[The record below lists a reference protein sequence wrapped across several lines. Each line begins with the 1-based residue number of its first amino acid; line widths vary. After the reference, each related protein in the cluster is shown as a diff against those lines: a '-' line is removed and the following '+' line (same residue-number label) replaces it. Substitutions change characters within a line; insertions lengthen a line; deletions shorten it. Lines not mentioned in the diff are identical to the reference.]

1 MWKAEADS
9 ICGYEGTALVAVKTS
24 KENAPEK
31 EKTDLLQEIQIMQQ
45 VGATHPN
52 IVTLLGVCTE
62 KGKHHNHNHYQITII
77 FV

>member
-62 KGKHHNHNHYQITII
+62 KGISYCHNHKQ
-77 FV
+77 VVSVLR

>member
-62 KGKHHNHNHYQITII
+62 KGISHNHNH
-77 FV
+77 